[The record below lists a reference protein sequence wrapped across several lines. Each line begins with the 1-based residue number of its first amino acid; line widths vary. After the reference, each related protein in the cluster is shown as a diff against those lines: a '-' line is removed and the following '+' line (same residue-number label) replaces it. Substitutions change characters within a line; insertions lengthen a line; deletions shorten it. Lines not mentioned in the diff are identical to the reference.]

1 MTDSNTSASPS
12 VVNSACVARV
22 AVKIPPFWPADPEMW
37 FAQVETQF
45 ALAAVTTED
54 TKFNY
59 VAGNLDAKYA
69 MEVRD
74 ILTNP
79 PSREKYTRLK
89 TELIR
94 RLSASQ
100 DQKTRQLLEHEE
112 IGDRKPS
119 QFLRH
124 LRNLAGN
131 VFSDD
136 ALRPLWLGRLPG
148 SMQAILAT
156 QKEATLDKMAELADA
171 ISDSVPRVQVS
182 EATASPQLDAMFQQ
196 LTLLTAKMAEVTA
209 SLQEI
214 AVVKE
219 RSRSRSRGRSQHR
232 SRNRTHPGMCWY
244 HWRFGNQAT
253 RCDKPCNF
261 EADSAGNDQGRR

>member
-1 MTDSNTSASPS
+1 
-12 VVNSACVARV
+12 
-22 AVKIPPFWPADPEMW
+22 
-37 FAQVETQF
+37 
-45 ALAAVTTED
+45 
-54 TKFNY
+54 
-59 VAGNLDAKYA
+59 

-79 PSREKYTRLK
+79 PSREKYTKLK

-136 ALRPLWLGRLPG
+136 ALRPLWLGWLPG

-156 QKEATLDKMAELADA
+156 QKEATLDKMADLADA
-171 ISDSVPRVQVS
+171 ISDAVPRVQVS
-182 EATASPQLDAMFQQ
+182 EATASP
-196 LTLLTAKMAEVTA
+196 
-209 SLQEI
+209 
-214 AVVKE
+214 
-219 RSRSRSRGRSQHR
+219 
-232 SRNRTHPGMCWY
+232 
-244 HWRFGNQAT
+244 
-253 RCDKPCNF
+253 
-261 EADSAGNDQGRR
+261 

>member
-1 MTDSNTSASPS
+1 MPDSDTSASPS
-12 VVNSACVARV
+12 VVSSAWVARV
-22 AVKIPPFWPADPEMW
+22 AVKIPPFWTADPEMW

-45 ALAAVTTED
+45 ALAAVTTEE

-59 VAGNLDAKYA
+59 VAVSLDAKYA

-79 PSREKYTRLK
+79 PSREKYTKLK

-112 IGDRKPS
+112 IGDREPS

-131 VFSDD
+131 VFSD

-156 QKEATLDKMAELADA
+156 QKEATLEKLAELADA
-171 ISDSVPRVQVS
+171 ISDAVPRVQVS
-182 EATASPQLDAMFQQ
+182 EATASPQLDTMFQQ

-219 RSRSRSRGRSQHR
+219 HSRLWSRGRSQNR
-232 SRNRTHPGMCWY
+232 SRIRTHPGICWY

-253 RCDKPCNF
+253 GCDKPCSF
-261 EADSAGNDQGRR
+261 EADSAGNDQGCR